1 MINLG
6 DRVED
11 KVSGYTGIAAA
22 RCEVLGGAPE
32 ILVAP
37 ERINEGGEIEAGE
50 WILESMLRLVYV
62 YAVQP
67 EDLDYM
73 YIHENGGLHKEELEQ

>member
-22 RCEVLGGAPE
+22 RCDFLGGAPE
-32 ILVAP
+32 MLVVP
-37 ERINEGGEIEAGE
+37 ERINEDGEIDVGE
-50 WILESMLRLVYV
+50 WILESMLRLLCAS
-62 YAVQP
+62 AVQP
-67 EDLDYM
+67 EDLYYM
-73 YIHENGGLHKEELEQ
+73 YIHENGGLQKEELEQ

>member
-11 KVSGYTGIAAA
+11 KVSGYRGIAAA
-22 RCEVLGGAPE
+22 RCEFLGGAPE

-50 WILESMLRLVYV
+50 WILESMLRLVCV

-73 YIHENGGLHKEELEQ
+73 YIHKNGGLQKEELEQ

>member
-11 KVSGYTGIAAA
+11 KVSGYRGIAVA
-22 RCEVLGGAPE
+22 RCEFLGGAPE
-32 ILVAP
+32 IMVVP
-37 ERINEGGEIEAGE
+37 ERINEDGEIDVGE
-50 WILESMLRLVYV
+50 WILESMLHLVYAS
-62 YAVQP
+62 AVLP
-67 EDLDYM
+67 EALDWM